1 MNLKIEWYYLKHQDC
16 VGFYLV
22 AYNMHN
28 GCLYLFRSNVL
39 QVFLHHDLSQTG
51 LNQSLGALSLS
62 WPVYMKPRIIN
73 HPVWYQWEVCL
84 TSYDYLYVCGFCEA
98 ILKQYHK
105 DIKTK
110 LLFDLNKQFEIKS
123 QLVVVRANGKGAL
136 SLGLWCW
143 VYLGTSVSSLIAT
156 QALIGSQGTELIK
169 QIKVFR
175 ITRATG
181 RVFFP
186 ESELNSAGHR
196 HSRTDIAYPC
206 CRVRVPSYSHLY
218 QWKHPY

>member
-1 MNLKIEWYYLKHQDC
+1 MVKDLRGAVHLAQDNNHLIIDELLELPQVANHLHLQLCANLKGKVIHIIDVNLKIDWYYLKHQDC

-73 HPVWYQWEVCL
+73 HPVWSQCEVCL
-84 TSYDYLYVCGFCEA
+84 TSYDYLYGCGFCEA

-143 VYLGTSVSSLIAT
+143 VYHGTSVSSLIAT
-156 QALIGSQGTELIK
+156 QALIGSQGTEL
-169 QIKVFR
+169 F
-175 ITRATG
+175 
-181 RVFFP
+181 
-186 ESELNSAGHR
+186 S
-196 HSRTDIAYPC
+196 
-206 CRVRVPSYSHLY
+206 
-218 QWKHPY
+218 